1 MKVTKPQIR
10 LLANGIK
17 AVLTPA
23 NPKKLNSSSVL
34 RIFDKDGCLIAH
46 RETRNLLKY
55 NGTMDRLTIRKDK
68 SFGAGG
74 ESITREL
81 IVKRSKRA
89 KADYTKWTQSSKDG
103 YAGTVQHGRKGT
115 PVRDNCSSLYEGMP
129 LLSRTPAGVSKED
142 EVLSLLGKMRQQ
154 WFKPKKLDYV
164 ELATPKPMKFR
175 SYYS

>member
-1 MKVTKPQIR
+1 MKVTKSQVK
-10 LLANGIK
+10 LFANGVK

-23 NPKKLNSSSVL
+23 NKKNVNSSSVL
-34 RIFDKDGCLIAH
+34 RIFDKDGCLIVH
-46 RETRNLLKY
+46 RETRNLLKF
-55 NGTMDRLTIRKDK
+55 NGTMDKLTLRKDK
-68 SFGAGG
+68 SFSACG

-115 PVRDNCSSLYEGMP
+115 PVPDNDPLLCEGMP
-129 LLSRTPAGVSKED
+129 LLSRTPVGMSKD
-142 EVLSLLGKMRQQ
+142 KEVLTLLDKMCQQ
-154 WFKPKKLDYV
+154 WFKFEKLDYV